1 VALPVVA
8 LVIAI
13 IAIGVAVMSMRRRV

>member
-1 VALPVVA
+1 VALPVIA